1 VARPRIEGLTPREIG
16 IMEVLWK
23 KDEASVQDVQEGL
36 SDRLVDSTIRTLL
49 QIMEKKGYVSSRKEG
64 RANMYRS
71 AIDRGKMQKSALSHM
86 INRIFAGS
94 PEALLA
100 RMVEDEHVDQKDL
113 DRVRKLLQER

>member
-1 VARPRIEGLTPREIG
+1 
-16 IMEVLWK
+16 MEVLWRR
-23 KDEASVQDVQEGL
+23 DEASVQEVQEGL

-71 AIDRGKMQKSALSHM
+71 VLDRDQVQKSALNHM
-86 INRIFAGS
+86 IDRVFGGS
-94 PEALLA
+94 SEALLA

-113 DRVRKLLQER
+113 KRVRKQLRRR

>member
-1 VARPRIEGLTPREIG
+1 VARPRIEGLTPREMG
-16 IMEVLWK
+16 IMEVLWRK
-23 KDEASVQDVQEGL
+23 EEASVQDVQDGL

-49 QIMEKKGYVSSRKEG
+49 QIMENKGYVSSRKEG

-71 AIDRGKMQKSALSHM
+71 VIDRGKMQKSALSHM
-86 INRIFAGS
+86 IDRIFAGS

-113 DRVRKLLQER
+113 DRIRKQLRGR